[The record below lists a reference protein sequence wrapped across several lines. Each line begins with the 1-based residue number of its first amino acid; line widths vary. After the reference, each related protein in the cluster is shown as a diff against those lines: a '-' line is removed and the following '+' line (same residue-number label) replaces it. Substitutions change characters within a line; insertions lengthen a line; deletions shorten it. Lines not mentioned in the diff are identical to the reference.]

1 MPGWVSG
8 SLLDVA
14 ARGAE
19 QCRCRLSKGNKTAK
33 PISVGTTK
41 GYLKT
46 PAPNENAASVTLPEF
61 QVAFTSPLQPAT
73 HHCSPRRNTHSF
85 SEEAAAQKV

>member
-33 PISVGTTK
+33 PISVGSTK

-46 PAPNENAASVTLPEF
+46 PAQNENAAPA
-61 QVAFTSPLQPAT
+61 AFPNF
-73 HHCSPRRNTHSF
+73 R
-85 SEEAAAQKV
+85 